1 MGVALES
8 SDHSAPSQ
16 HGQRLDVIQYAIAPD
31 EPIHLIGGS
40 TGLSLSST
48 NTHAKVPIH
57 S

>member
-16 HGQRLDVIQYAIAPD
+16 HGQRLDVIPYAIAPD